1 MALTILPFEDLVA
14 APLQAFVQAQVQ
26 MTETALQFMIETGF
40 ERQPDSL
47 DPRRTVLKPRLL
59 EVDYT
64 HPVSDPNNPGEVV
77 ATPTRLQVPL
87 LTLIQPPMFK
97 IEKAN
102 VQLSAKIVDVVVNR
116 AISDRAT
123 SGGEASKLTS
133 QLLAAYAPRTI
144 NSEQAPVDTILMN
157 ITLTK
162 ETISEGMAALTNQLQ
177 NASTAKP
184 LTTIRLD
191 RVGQATSINPSAD
204 ERTGSNA
211 DASEREDA

>member
-116 AISDRAT
+116 AT

-184 LTTIRLD
+184 LTAIRLD

-204 ERTGSNA
+204 DRAGSNA